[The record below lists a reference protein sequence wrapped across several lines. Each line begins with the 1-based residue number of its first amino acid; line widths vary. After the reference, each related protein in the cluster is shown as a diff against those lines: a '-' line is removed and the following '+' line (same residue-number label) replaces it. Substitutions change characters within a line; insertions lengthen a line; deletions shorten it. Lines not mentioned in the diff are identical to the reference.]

1 MGLLRNKKRNASL
14 DVSPAPRCRPS
25 GSRAGRRPGRA
36 ARRCAAL
43 LCHTRTDA
51 QPALCGRGALTRP
64 SRFSLR
70 RLLRHSERPLCHS
83 ERSEAISGLSVRCHR
98 RPGDRH
104 VVYTRFLGVS
114 LLAMTPW
121 RARCTKPA
129 GQGLHRPVNRP
140 PTKTC
145 VVHSVLVGGRLHPQN
160 GCKCRATG
168 LATEPESCDHE
179 HPKGGCKPA
188 K

>member
-51 QPALCGRGALTRP
+51 QPALCGMGALTRP

-70 RLLRHSERPLCHS
+70 R
-83 ERSEAISGLSVRCHR
+83 HR

-145 VVHSVLVGGRLHPQN
+145 VVHSVLVGGRL
-160 GCKCRATG
+160 GRATG

-179 HPKGGCKPA
+179 HPKDGCKPA